1 MKATIVNFRTARHH
15 QTHNQMIIM
24 PENTDTNEKAI
35 KLIGKEVVWK
45 SPAGKEIKG
54 KITKEHGRNG
64 CVKVLFQSGMPG
76 QSITAKVDIK

>member
-1 MKATIVNFRTARHH
+1 MEGAIVNFRMGRHC
-15 QTHNQMIIM
+15 QTTNQMIIK
-24 PENTDTNEKAI
+24 PENTDTKEKAI

-64 CVKVLFQSGMPG
+64 CVRVLFETGMPG
-76 QSITAKVDIK
+76 QSISTKLDIR